1 MALLRHLC
9 IFSATRE
16 RGSPGSVTVSSEAA
30 TRLWIWP
37 RHNSMAHVLPSVARG
52 TSAGYAVRS
61 WKPRPHRTSRAWR
74 GGGAPKL
81 RSVRSSVRLAS
92 TRCGGEAVEQPT
104 TLQPEETESKHSL
117 EGMHE
122 MGLPVPIVRAHTRAP
137 RRFLAAYASPVRPVS
152 PCIWKC

>member
-1 MALLRHLC
+1 VALLRHLC

-16 RGSPGSVTVSSEAA
+16 RGSPGSVTVSEGREA
-30 TRLWIWP
+30 
-37 RHNSMAHVLPSVARG
+37 HNSMAHVLPSVARG